1 MRMHSPIHHFFFC
14 LCVLLCLSR
23 GWFFFCVMSI
33 PNHEMIWFV
42 TSQMSQPTCWIG
54 LPKNGPVLS
63 LALPTK
69 WKRFVF
75 QFFFYVFSH
84 RKKCFPDFY
93 FYLKNKRTLFS
104 LRKKVIGLLWERPNR
119 IVWKEKE
126 NSFHNCWSCFTHAGE
141 RKTISRN
148 YSTENKK
155 GYEKQTC
162 RRLLSARI
170 YLRRIRK
177 PRLAIKCV
185 RPVASWLPARAQVAR
200 FVLLVEK

>member
-1 MRMHSPIHHFFFC
+1 MRMHSPIHHFSFC

-23 GWFFFCVMSI
+23 GWFCPFPITRWFFSSHQKCRSRHVGWAS
-33 PNHEMIWFV
+33 ER
-42 TSQMSQPTCWIG
+42 
-54 LPKNGPVLS
+54 NGPVLS

-84 RKKCFPDFY
+84 IKAKVFPRFLFLFIKKQTHIVFPQ
-93 FYLKNKRTLFS
+93 
-104 LRKKVIGLLWERPNR
+104 KKVIGLLWDPTGLSVKKKR
-119 IVWKEKE
+119 E
-126 NSFHNCWSCFTHAGE
+126 NSLHNCWSCFTRTQEKE
-141 RKTISRN
+141 RRSLEIIQLRIKR
-148 YSTENKK
+148 
-155 GYEKQTC
+155 GYEKPTC
-162 RRLLSARI
+162 RRVLSARI

-185 RPVASWLPARAQVAR
+185 RPVASWLPTRAQVAH

>member
-23 GWFFFCVMSI
+23 GWFCPFPITRWFFSSHQKCRSRHVGWAS
-33 PNHEMIWFV
+33 ER
-42 TSQMSQPTCWIG
+42 
-54 LPKNGPVLS
+54 NGPVLS

-75 QFFFYVFSH
+75 QFFLLCFFPQEKVIPRFLFLFIKKQKHIVF
-84 RKKCFPDFY
+84 PQ
-93 FYLKNKRTLFS
+93 
-104 LRKKVIGLLWERPNR
+104 KKVIGLLWETQPDCLKRKGKIR
-119 IVWKEKE
+119 YTIADLVSRTQEKE
-126 NSFHNCWSCFTHAGE
+126 RRSLE
-141 RKTISRN
+141 IIQLRIKR
-148 YSTENKK
+148 

-200 FVLLVEK
+200 FVALVEK

>member
-1 MRMHSPIHHFFFC
+1 
-14 LCVLLCLSR
+14 
-23 GWFFFCVMSI
+23 MSI

-75 QFFFYVFSH
+75 QFFLLCFFPQEKVIPRFLFLFIKKQKHIVF
-84 RKKCFPDFY
+84 PQ
-93 FYLKNKRTLFS
+93 
-104 LRKKVIGLLWERPNR
+104 KKVIGLLRDPTGLSVKKR
-119 IVWKEKE
+119 KIRYTIADLVSRTQEKE
-126 NSFHNCWSCFTHAGE
+126 RRSLE
-141 RKTISRN
+141 IIQLRIKR
-148 YSTENKK
+148 

-185 RPVASWLPARAQVAR
+185 RPVAS
-200 FVLLVEK
+200 